1 MIPGKGW
8 KWWHWSSFLHCVA
21 SKFPSINEKTEH
33 SWNHR
38 NSFEGKGSYTCQVWM
53 SRTSVLRKHE
63 QRSLVRDD
71 TIYIYT
77 DMNVYQYL
85 IMLLCDSQLHL
96 TRSSPFETIE
106 YCAPTSLRRLVPFP
120 PFPTLGEQAHWH
132 HPKASLSSPKWARVE
147 ALIKQAMWL
156 VTEYIKSKKDI
167 NVCWGRTSLCHLRQ
181 VILSSDNT
189 DNSGARSFK

>member
-1 MIPGKGW
+1 MKKPNILGIIEIP
-8 KWWHWSSFLHCVA
+8 
-21 SKFPSINEKTEH
+21 SKEKVVT
-33 SWNHR
+33 
-38 NSFEGKGSYTCQVWM
+38 
-53 SRTSVLRKHE
+53 
-63 QRSLVRDD
+63 LVRYECPGQVFWESMSNEVWSEM
-71 TIYIYT
+71 TLYIYIYT

-147 ALIKQAMWL
+147 ALIKQAMRL